1 VGKGTLVSRLV
12 AADPDLWLSRSW
24 TTRSRRPGEPEG
36 AYTFVDRASFDRR
49 VEEGG
54 FLEWAQVLGELYG
67 TPAPEAPPGKDVVLE
82 IDVQGARSVL
92 SRCPSALV
100 VLVLPPSREAQ
111 AKRLRARGDSEE
123 QVASRLSLGEL
134 EEAEGRALA
143 AHVVVNDDLERAT
156 AELAGII
163 QSHRSAALR
172 GTPPKEK

>member
-24 TTRSRRPGEPEG
+24 TTRARRPGEPED
-36 AYTFVDRASFDRR
+36 AYTFVDRASFDRH

-67 TPAPEAPPGKDVVLE
+67 TPAPEPPPGNDVVLE

-92 SRCPSALV
+92 ARCPSALV
-100 VLVLPPSREAQ
+100 VLVLPPSRAAQ
-111 AKRLRARGDSEE
+111 ATRLRARGDSAE
-123 QVASRLSLGEL
+123 QVARRLSLGEK
-134 EEAEGRALA
+134 EEAEGRTMAD
-143 AHVVVNDDLERAT
+143 HVVVNDDLERAT

-163 QSHRSAALR
+163 QSHRAAALR
-172 GTPPKEK
+172 GSPPKEG